1 MLWQFKY
8 KMRTRRV
15 FRAAVQSVERACDA
29 GVMCSRLAAALC
41 LERMAAIQ
49 LSTIRSHGSR
59 AGSLLTFERP
69 MSCCLPSGQCRA
81 VAAEYVLQ
89 QVSFLS
95 PPLIPQLVIVDRV
108 QLQRVD
114 QHTCRAERRQHSAFG
129 MPQARTGR

>member
-1 MLWQFKY
+1 
-8 KMRTRRV
+8 
-15 FRAAVQSVERACDA
+15 
-29 GVMCSRLAAALC
+29 
-41 LERMAAIQ
+41 
-49 LSTIRSHGSR
+49 
-59 AGSLLTFERP
+59 

-114 QHTCRAERRQHSAFG
+114 QHTCRAERPQHSAFG